1 VIKTALLAGGRL
13 WEMVR
18 EWEPG
23 RGTSEERLELIRRC
37 AAYKVRVVAA
47 DPTER
52 GRRAVLNLGHSIGHA
67 IEVATD
73 FKAFAHGEAVGI
85 GLLPALWLSAQTEG
99 LDPGVED
106 EVRDLLRRHDMPVV
120 ARNVSPGAIVDAM
133 SRDKKARG
141 GRVRFA
147 LLSEIGSPVWDRDP
161 GDDLVEAAVAR
172 AVAHRG

>member
-1 VIKTALLAGGRL
+1 MGDGARLGAG
-13 WEMVR
+13 
-18 EWEPG
+18 PG
-23 RGTSEERLELIRRC
+23 DAEQRLELIRRC
-37 AAYKVRVVAA
+37 AAYKVRIVAA

-73 FKAFAHGEAVGI
+73 YKAFAHGEAVGDRAAV
-85 GLLPALWLSAQTEG
+85 GAVALGPDSRARPGGGGARCASCCALHELPVA
-99 LDPGVED
+99 
-106 EVRDLLRRHDMPVV
+106 
-120 ARNVSPGAIVDAM
+120 ARNVSPAAIIDAM

-147 LLSEIGSPVWDRDP
+147 LLAGIGNPVWDCDP
-161 GDDLVEAAVAR
+161 GDDLIETAVAR